1 MRIISKAAINQWSV
15 IRIIDATDGTPET
28 GVTAATPGLVLE
40 YCRTGSVPV
49 AISVSDDA
57 NPVSHE
63 DGGLYNM
70 GHGNYMLG
78 VPDAA
83 FATGSGATN
92 AVTIQGT
99 ATGMIV
105 IGETIQMSAFEM
117 QTDLTAATINTA
129 VEAGQVGT
137 NAAALAA
144 DWADAG
150 RLDTI
155 LDDNFASV
163 TAVQTIV
170 SGHTTDIVDILTD
183 TADMQP
189 KIGTPATDLATDIAG
204 VSASAVPV
212 SQVPVPDSRTFDL
225 VRSTAGLVGEQRK
238 SIQVGEAKTFAV
250 DFHSDLPTNGRLSA
264 FDSIAIQTGTAGGVT
279 FDTANK
285 GVDKTQAKI
294 EITGVTA
301 GTYVLRVTV
310 TYNDASGGGTTAADV
325 TLVVVD

>member
-204 VSASAVPV
+204 VSGTTQPRVNYPPGRAYSLKI
-212 SQVPVPDSRTFDL
+212 S
-225 VRSTAGLVGEQRK
+225 STADGTYKATKPIRLRPGTVTNIAVGIDMSPQFGDTFVK
-238 SIQVGEAKTFAV
+238 TVGTPALSGGSITATEAGPRDTVAMV
-250 DFHSDLPTNGRLSA
+250 TLG
-264 FDSIAIQTGTAGGVT
+264 GTATADEERTVTANVTMDTNEVVPVT
-279 FDTANK
+279 FD
-285 GVDKTQAKI
+285 VEVFSD
-294 EITGVTA
+294 
-301 GTYVLRVTV
+301 
-310 TYNDASGGGTTAADV
+310 
-325 TLVVVD
+325 